1 MSVVFNLVLALGM
14 LITGS
19 LNTISTKAADNE
31 VVTDSYGKSTNFNHP
46 FVQAAGMF
54 IGEASCIVVYFITTW
69 WARRQ
74 AAAKGEVIKPAPKF
88 NNFLLAIPA
97 TCDLLGTSAM
107 YIGLGLTD
115 ASVFQMLRG
124 SVVVFTAIFSVIF
137 LKRKQYAYHW
147 IGVSCVVVGAAIV
160 GSQTFICPVEG
171 SGSSSN
177 SATNAIIGNSFVILA
192 QIIVATQ
199 MVVEEKLIG
208 ANDLPA
214 LKVVGLEGIFGF
226 TILSVLLV
234 VMYFI
239 PSPSFLCDSSSWT
252 CGHFENTL
260 DAFVEFG
267 NNPMILAY
275 TIGNIVSIAFFNFL
289 GVSITKYMSAS
300 ARMVLD
306 SLRTMVIWVFS
317 LAVGWESFCYIEP
330 VGFFFLLAGAL
341 IYNGVLKIPCLYYPP
356 SGAGVK
362 SVESD
367 EVDEEDPNT
376 RLLSDSNDNKKER
389 IIKFINNV

>member
-31 VVTDSYGKSTNFNHP
+31 VVVDSYGKSTNFNHP

-54 IGEASCIVVYFITTW
+54 IGEASCILVYFLTTW
-69 WARRQ
+69 WARRK
-74 AAAKGEVIKPAPKF
+74 AAQKGEVIKPAPKF
-88 NNFLLAIPA
+88 NNFWLAIPA
-97 TCDLLGTSAM
+97 ACDLLGTSSM

-147 IGVSCVVVGAAIV
+147 IGVACVVIGAAIV

-171 SGSSSN
+171 GGSSSN

-226 TILSVLLV
+226 CILSVLLV

-239 PSPSFLCDSSSWT
+239 PAPSFLCDNSSWT

-330 VGFFFLLAGAL
+330 VGFFFLLSGAL
-341 IYNGVLKIPCLYYPP
+341 IYNGVIKIPYLYYPP
-356 SGAGVK
+356 SGAAVK
-362 SVESD
+362 EIESE
-367 EVDEEDPNT
+367 EVDSEDPT
-376 RLLSDSNDNKKER
+376 ARLLSENDN
-389 IIKFINNV
+389 